1 MSAPGLYVVT
11 TTFPDRAAAERVAS
25 LLVDA
30 GLAACAQV
38 GADLVSFYRWEGK
51 VCRSPEVAV
60 VLKVLP
66 DRLELCLGDLRQL
79 HPYDVPQIVAW
90 EADHVS
96 REYQAWAR
104 GEGR

>member
-1 MSAPGLYVVT
+1 MSAPDLYIVA
-11 TTFPDRAAAERVAS
+11 TTFPDREVAERVAA

-30 GLAACAQV
+30 GLAVCAQV

-51 VCRSPEVAV
+51 VTRAPEVAV

-66 DRLELCLGDLRQL
+66 DRLNLCLGDLKQQ

-90 EADHVS
+90 EAGHVS
-96 REYQAWAR
+96 REYLAWAR